1 MRFLV
6 LMAEEDHFDRWEA
19 ASEQEQQAFFDG
31 LAAFTAAVRE
41 RGEVLFGEALDRPE
55 RAVTLRGRTRTTD
68 GPYAET
74 VEQVGG
80 FYVVDLPSQEL
91 AVETARLL
99 PVPSVEVRPI
109 LDMRSRRSSRSRSE
123 RSVGPG
129 ALDTALR
136 DEWGRLLALLVARYR
151 RLDLAE
157 DGLADAFEAAARTWP
172 ADGVP
177 DQSRCLAA
185 RGGPAPDHRPAAG
198 RSGRQPQAP
207 AAGRRCRPH
216 RGGAAHHGRPG

>member
-1 MRFLV
+1 
-6 LMAEEDHFDRWEA
+6 MAEENHFDKWEA

-55 RAVTLRGRTRTTD
+55 RATTVRDGGTTD

-109 LDMRSRRSSRSRSE
+109 LDM
-123 RSVGPG
+123 
-129 ALDTALR
+129 
-136 DEWGRLLALLVARYR
+136 
-151 RLDLAE
+151 
-157 DGLADAFEAAARTWP
+157 
-172 ADGVP
+172 
-177 DQSRCLAA
+177 
-185 RGGPAPDHRPAAG
+185 
-198 RSGRQPQAP
+198 
-207 AAGRRCRPH
+207 
-216 RGGAAHHGRPG
+216 

>member
-1 MRFLV
+1 
-6 LMAEEDHFDRWEA
+6 MAEEDHFDKWEA

-31 LAAFTAAVRE
+31 LAAFTAAVRD

-55 RAVTLRGRTRTTD
+55 RALTLRGGSTTE

-109 LDMRSRRSSRSRSE
+109 LDM
-123 RSVGPG
+123 
-129 ALDTALR
+129 
-136 DEWGRLLALLVARYR
+136 
-151 RLDLAE
+151 
-157 DGLADAFEAAARTWP
+157 
-172 ADGVP
+172 
-177 DQSRCLAA
+177 
-185 RGGPAPDHRPAAG
+185 
-198 RSGRQPQAP
+198 
-207 AAGRRCRPH
+207 
-216 RGGAAHHGRPG
+216 